1 VRVLSGCEIIP
12 EPNSKI
18 HARGKIIID
27 IPPSQVGC
35 AVTVSG
41 SFNRRGKKL
50 HFIHEK
56 KIYFKI
62 CVL

>member
-1 VRVLSGCEIIP
+1 VLSGVRLIP

-18 HARGKIIID
+18 QGRGKIIID

-35 AVTVSG
+35 AVTISG

-50 HFIHEK
+50 HFTYEK
-56 KIYFKI
+56 KIHVKI
-62 CVL
+62 CLL